1 MNLVFWLP
9 TLFVLGLA
17 SRGACLA
24 FTGLCPNLTE
34 GAVIY
39 VTVLIVVPLFAY
51 LGVALVRPEWF

>member
-39 VTVLIVVPLFAY
+39 VTVLIVVLLFA
-51 LGVALVRPEWF
+51 

>member
-17 SRGACLA
+17 SMGACLA
-24 FTGLCPNLTE
+24 FTGLRPNLTE

-39 VTVLIVVPLFAY
+39 VTVLIVVLLFA
-51 LGVALVRPEWF
+51 